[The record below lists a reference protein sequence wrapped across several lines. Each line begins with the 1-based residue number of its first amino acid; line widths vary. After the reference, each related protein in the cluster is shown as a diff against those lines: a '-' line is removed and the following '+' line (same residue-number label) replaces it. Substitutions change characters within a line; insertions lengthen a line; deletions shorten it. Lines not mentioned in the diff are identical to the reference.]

1 MEKSKELLLMR
12 YTALVILFIQLFVQG
27 GNTSI
32 VCLVSYLLF
41 VINNNL
47 RIFYLKKDIYKICS
61 TIVELIFIPIIA
73 VNFGGTVIFY
83 LIGVSIDLFTIKSM
97 AIKIVLGGIILFI
110 SAEQFT
116 TADLKDNITCLVLIA
131 ILFMLLRYIASLY
144 STKLEAQKLYDKLRI
159 SEEKLIEANTEL
171 EGYVQSIEEITVLKE
186 RNRISREIHDSVGH
200 ALSTAIIQLSAM
212 ETIAEKEEIQLK
224 EMIKNLRLFIND
236 SFQDVKKAV
245 RELKPSE
252 YDNYQGVFR
261 LQDVCKNFEK
271 MTGIKVKTVMSKG
284 EWNLSSKQINHLY
297 RITQEAL
304 SNSLKHGKAT
314 QVNVIMNFT
323 DDEFIISFN
332 DNGIGTD
339 KIIESGVGLKS
350 IKERAEELNGMVD
363 LKSSKG
369 NGFFIKVMVPR
380 EVEV

>member
-32 VCLVSYLLF
+32 ICLVSYLLF

-110 SAEQFT
+110 SAEPFT

-212 ETIAEKEEIQLK
+212 ETIAEKEESQLK

>member
-32 VCLVSYLLF
+32 ICLVSYLLF

-212 ETIAEKEEIQLK
+212 ETIAEKEESQLK

-284 EWNLSSKQINHLY
+284 EWNLSSKQINNLY
-297 RITQEAL
+297 
-304 SNSLKHGKAT
+304 
-314 QVNVIMNFT
+314 
-323 DDEFIISFN
+323 II
-332 DNGIGTD
+332 
-339 KIIESGVGLKS
+339 KQ
-350 IKERAEELNGMVD
+350 
-363 LKSSKG
+363 
-369 NGFFIKVMVPR
+369 
-380 EVEV
+380 

>member
-212 ETIAEKEEIQLK
+212 ETIAEKEESQLK

>member
-32 VCLVSYLLF
+32 ICLVSYLLF

-110 SAEQFT
+110 SAEPFT

-144 STKLEAQKLYDKLRI
+144 STKLEAQKLYDRLRI

-212 ETIAEKEEIQLK
+212 ETIAEKEESQLK

>member
-110 SAEQFT
+110 SAEPFT

-212 ETIAEKEEIQLK
+212 ETIAEKEESQLK

-350 IKERAEELNGMVD
+350 IKESAEELNGMVD

>member
-61 TIVELIFIPIIA
+61 TIVELIFIPIIS

-110 SAEQFT
+110 SAEPFT

-212 ETIAEKEEIQLK
+212 ETIAEKEESQLK

>member
-47 RIFYLKKDIYKICS
+47 KIFYLKKDIYKICS

-110 SAEQFT
+110 SAEPFT

-212 ETIAEKEEIQLK
+212 ETIAEKEESQLK

>member
-1 MEKSKELLLMR
+1 
-12 YTALVILFIQLFVQG
+12 
-27 GNTSI
+27 
-32 VCLVSYLLF
+32 
-41 VINNNL
+41 
-47 RIFYLKKDIYKICS
+47 
-61 TIVELIFIPIIA
+61 
-73 VNFGGTVIFY
+73 
-83 LIGVSIDLFTIKSM
+83 
-97 AIKIVLGGIILFI
+97 
-110 SAEQFT
+110 
-116 TADLKDNITCLVLIA
+116 
-131 ILFMLLRYIASLY
+131 MLLRYIASLY

-212 ETIAEKEEIQLK
+212 ETIAEKEESQLK

>member
-110 SAEQFT
+110 SAEPFT

-212 ETIAEKEEIQLK
+212 ETIAEKEESQLK

-245 RELKPSE
+245 SIPKPFSEVSE
-252 YDNYQGVFR
+252 Y
-261 LQDVCKNFEK
+261 
-271 MTGIKVKTVMSKG
+271 IK
-284 EWNLSSKQINHLY
+284 
-297 RITQEAL
+297 
-304 SNSLKHGKAT
+304 
-314 QVNVIMNFT
+314 
-323 DDEFIISFN
+323 
-332 DNGIGTD
+332 
-339 KIIESGVGLKS
+339 KIL
-350 IKERAEELNGMVD
+350 
-363 LKSSKG
+363 
-369 NGFFIKVMVPR
+369 
-380 EVEV
+380 

>member
-32 VCLVSYLLF
+32 ICLVSYLLF

-212 ETIAEKEEIQLK
+212 ETIAEKEESQLK

>member
-110 SAEQFT
+110 SAEPFT

-212 ETIAEKEEIQLK
+212 ETIAEKEESQLK

-339 KIIESGVGLKS
+339 KIIDSGVGLKS
-350 IKERAEELNGMVD
+350 IKESAEELNGMVD

>member
-144 STKLEAQKLYDKLRI
+144 STKLEAQKLYDRLRI

-212 ETIAEKEEIQLK
+212 ETIAEKEESQLK

>member
-110 SAEQFT
+110 SAEPFT

-212 ETIAEKEEIQLK
+212 ETIAEKEESQLK